1 MIDWLC
7 LKQPKIKDQ
16 NSGSQ
21 LMLMRVTLEKPQRDG
36 SFNFR
41 QTNFKDFSGENYSFS
56 RRLVK
61 FNIFSRLSEP
71 WKNTKERIENLIY
84 TKDNLLVT

>member
-1 MIDWLC
+1 MYTNFHKETTSRILILYTAFSMIDWLC

-71 WKNTKERIENLIY
+71 
-84 TKDNLLVT
+84 